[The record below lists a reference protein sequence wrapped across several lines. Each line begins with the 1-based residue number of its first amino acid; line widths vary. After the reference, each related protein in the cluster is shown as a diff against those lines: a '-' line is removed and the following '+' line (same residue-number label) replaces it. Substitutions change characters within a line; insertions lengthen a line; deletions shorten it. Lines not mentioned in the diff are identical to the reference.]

1 MNIHV
6 CHDENDDPA
15 SKFLRILSKVEQ
27 TWKNYGETNGSIMAA
42 LNLAALIHRNTGKK
56 LHCYLLFP
64 PTGISAVDNVVENRN
79 VLFIYLCILT

>member
-1 MNIHV
+1 
-6 CHDENDDPA
+6 
-15 SKFLRILSKVEQ
+15 
-27 TWKNYGETNGSIMAA
+27 MAA

-56 LHCYLLFP
+56 LYCYLLFP